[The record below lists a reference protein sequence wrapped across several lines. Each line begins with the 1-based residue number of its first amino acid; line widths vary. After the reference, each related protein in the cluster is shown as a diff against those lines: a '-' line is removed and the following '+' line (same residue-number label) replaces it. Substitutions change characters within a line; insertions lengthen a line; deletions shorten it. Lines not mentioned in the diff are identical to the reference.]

1 MGVHML
7 PIRLFRKCTTS
18 TAHFSWEAV
27 RPILL
32 ILPPRFVARWYVCV
46 CIYSW
51 IYTYIYCSVLQCV
64 AVAVRPIALMLLPNF
79 AARWCIYVC
88 IYTWIY
94 IYMCMSCV
102 AVRCSA
108 LQCVAVR
115 CSALQCVAVR
125 CSGGSPD
132 STDVA
137 MICCA
142 LVHMCMCVYIY
153 TLIVACRSV
162 LQRVAA

>member
-32 ILPPRFVARWYVCV
+32 ILPQRFVARWYVCV
-46 CIYSW
+46 CIYIW
-51 IYTYIYCSVLQCV
+51 ICKYIYCSVLQCV
-64 AVAVRPIALMLLPNF
+64 AVCCSVLQWRFARYHWCCYQNSLPVGVYM
-79 AARWCIYVC
+79 CVYIHEY
-88 IYTWIY
+88 IY
-94 IYMCMSCV
+94 ICACRV
-102 AVRCSA
+102 
-108 LQCVAVR
+108 LQCVAVC